1 MYVNGFFVKFL
12 ESLSGKIFDQKENNL
27 LGRSESLYSKKG
39 KYLKQALT
47 PLSLIN
53 GSPNERLLFLLIFRI
68 LCDDLTLVV

>member
-12 ESLSGKIFDQKENNL
+12 ESLLGEIFDQEENNL

-53 GSPNERLLFLLIFRI
+53 GSLNKQLQFY
-68 LCDDLTLVV
+68 